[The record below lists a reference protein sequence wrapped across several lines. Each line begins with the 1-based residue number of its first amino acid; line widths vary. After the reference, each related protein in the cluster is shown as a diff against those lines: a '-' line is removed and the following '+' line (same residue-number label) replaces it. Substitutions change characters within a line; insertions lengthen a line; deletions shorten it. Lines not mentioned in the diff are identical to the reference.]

1 MPPMRSTTRRPVDGL
16 RRAQAARTFYFDP
29 TFTLQSNVVDSTG
42 AVLFPAGT
50 RKNPLEVVSL
60 SKHLLFFD
68 ARDPGQVARA
78 RELIEH
84 YQGKVK
90 PILVGGSYLDL
101 MKRWNK
107 PVFYDQDREP
117 SCASSGSRR
126 SHQSSR
132 RRDNAFASMRCPCDE
147 HRPPTLRGAVPAGC
161 VLAGNRGR
169 HGDLHGQVSQSAHRH
184 LLVVPAAHH
193 HRQRHD
199 RQLRWTGGQRR
210 QPGQSGLQ
218 LRRESDDRS
227 VDRVLG
233 AGAPRRSHPQAVL
246 PAVTRRPE
254 PGPRHCRTGSREVH
268 TPGGRR

>member
-1 MPPMRSTTRRPVDGL
+1 MRARLSPWLIAAATSWALGAQAANLGTIGPTYPVAEKNLLDVIMARLRAKEASGELKRHEQEARDRAAYAVNNPRPVDGL

-68 ARDPGQVARA
+68 ARDPGQVTRA

-107 PVFYDQDREP
+107 PVFYDQEGALVRKFGI
-117 SCASSGSRR
+117 A
-126 SHQSSR
+126 
-132 RRDNAFASMRCPCDE
+132 
-147 HRPPTLRGAVPAGC
+147 AVPAI
-161 VLAGNRGR
+161 
-169 HGDLHGQVSQSAHRH
+169 VSQE
-184 LLVVPAAHH
+184 
-193 HRQRHD
+193 
-199 RQLRWTGGQRR
+199 GQR
-210 QPGQSGLQ
+210 
-218 LRRESDDRS
+218 LRID
-227 VDRVLG
+227 
-233 AGAPRRSHPQAVL
+233 
-246 PAVTRRPE
+246 
-254 PGPRHCRTGSREVH
+254 EV
-268 TPGGRR
+268 PMR

>member
-1 MPPMRSTTRRPVDGL
+1 MRARLSPWLIAAATCWALGAQATNLGTIWPTYPVAEKNLLDVIMARLRAKEASGELKRHEQEARDRAAYAVNNPRPVDGL

-29 TFTLQSNVVDSTG
+29 TFTLQSNVVDGTG

-107 PVFYDQDREP
+107 PVFYDQD
-117 SCASSGSRR
+117 G
-126 SHQSSR
+126 
-132 RRDNAFASMRCPCDE
+132 
-147 HRPPTLRGAVPAGC
+147 TLVRKFGIAAVPAI
-161 VLAGNRGR
+161 
-169 HGDLHGQVSQSAHRH
+169 VSQE
-184 LLVVPAAHH
+184 
-193 HRQRHD
+193 
-199 RQLRWTGGQRR
+199 GQR
-210 QPGQSGLQ
+210 
-218 LRRESDDRS
+218 LRID
-227 VDRVLG
+227 
-233 AGAPRRSHPQAVL
+233 
-246 PAVTRRPE
+246 
-254 PGPRHCRTGSREVH
+254 EV
-268 TPGGRR
+268 PLR

>member
-1 MPPMRSTTRRPVDGL
+1 MRARLSPWLIAAATCWALGAQATNLGTIGPTYPVAEKNLLDVIMARLRAKEASGELKRHEQEARDRAAYAVNNPRPVDGL

-107 PVFYDQDREP
+107 PVFYDQD
-117 SCASSGSRR
+117 G
-126 SHQSSR
+126 
-132 RRDNAFASMRCPCDE
+132 
-147 HRPPTLRGAVPAGC
+147 TLVRKFGIAAVPAI
-161 VLAGNRGR
+161 
-169 HGDLHGQVSQSAHRH
+169 VSQE
-184 LLVVPAAHH
+184 
-193 HRQRHD
+193 
-199 RQLRWTGGQRR
+199 GQR
-210 QPGQSGLQ
+210 
-218 LRRESDDRS
+218 LRID
-227 VDRVLG
+227 
-233 AGAPRRSHPQAVL
+233 
-246 PAVTRRPE
+246 
-254 PGPRHCRTGSREVH
+254 EV
-268 TPGGRR
+268 PVR

>member
-1 MPPMRSTTRRPVDGL
+1 MRARLSPWLIAAATCWALGAQATNLGTIGPTYPVAEKNLLDVIMARLRAKEASGELKRHEQEARDRAAYAVNNPRPVDGL

-29 TFTLQSNVVDSTG
+29 SFTLQSNVVDSTG

-107 PVFYDQDREP
+107 PVFYDQE
-117 SCASSGSRR
+117 G
-126 SHQSSR
+126 
-132 RRDNAFASMRCPCDE
+132 
-147 HRPPTLRGAVPAGC
+147 TLVRKFGIAAVPAI
-161 VLAGNRGR
+161 
-169 HGDLHGQVSQSAHRH
+169 VSQE
-184 LLVVPAAHH
+184 
-193 HRQRHD
+193 
-199 RQLRWTGGQRR
+199 GQR
-210 QPGQSGLQ
+210 
-218 LRRESDDRS
+218 LRID
-227 VDRVLG
+227 
-233 AGAPRRSHPQAVL
+233 
-246 PAVTRRPE
+246 
-254 PGPRHCRTGSREVH
+254 EV
-268 TPGGRR
+268 PVR

>member
-1 MPPMRSTTRRPVDGL
+1 MRARLSPWLIAAATCWALGAQATNLGTIGPTYPVAEKNLLDVIMARLRAKEASGELKRHEQEARDRAAYAVNNPRQVDGL

-29 TFTLQSNVVDSTG
+29 SFTLQSNVVDSTG

-107 PVFYDQDREP
+107 PVFYDQD
-117 SCASSGSRR
+117 G
-126 SHQSSR
+126 
-132 RRDNAFASMRCPCDE
+132 
-147 HRPPTLRGAVPAGC
+147 TLVRKFGIAAVPAI
-161 VLAGNRGR
+161 
-169 HGDLHGQVSQSAHRH
+169 VSQE
-184 LLVVPAAHH
+184 
-193 HRQRHD
+193 
-199 RQLRWTGGQRR
+199 GQR
-210 QPGQSGLQ
+210 
-218 LRRESDDRS
+218 LRID
-227 VDRVLG
+227 
-233 AGAPRRSHPQAVL
+233 
-246 PAVTRRPE
+246 
-254 PGPRHCRTGSREVH
+254 EV
-268 TPGGRR
+268 PLR